1 MPRRHLSS
9 VDSILNAPA
18 VRALVEAW
26 GLLTVKHA
34 VRSVQDELRSAHTPV
49 PDWAT
54 RPEGYADKVE
64 GWLEREVG
72 SGYVPVFNLTGVIV
86 HSNLG
91 RSVLSKALAE
101 NALQAASRPVALE
114 YDLNS
119 GRRGDREAIVAHRL
133 RLLCGAEHATAVN
146 NNAAAVLIV
155 LNTLALQREVPVSRG
170 ELIEIGGSFR
180 LPEVMARAGCQLREV
195 GTTNRTHP
203 GDYERAIYE
212 RTALLLKAHPSNY
225 RVEGFTR
232 SASVAELAD
241 IAARHGLPLCV
252 DAGSG
257 ALLDTQRFGLAHE
270 PTPRELLAAGADIV
284 TFSGDKLLGG
294 SQAGLIVGRRD
305 LVDAINANPLKRALR
320 LDKVALALLD
330 ATLKAYEDEAS
341 VARQIP
347 LLATLE
353 LTSSELQQ
361 RAERIAGALADLPEA
376 RVEVQQAQAQLGS
389 GALPGAAI
397 DSCAVTISFPSARQ
411 LRDFEARL
419 RRCRPAVLGRIASNR
434 LWLDMHGAE
443 PLQELLQTLEALP

>member
-9 VDSILNAPA
+9 VDSVLNAPA

-34 VRSVQDELRSAHTPV
+34 VRAVQDELRAADAPAPSWAAR
-49 PDWAT
+49 PDD
-54 RPEGYADKVE
+54 YAE
-64 GWLEREVG
+64 PLQAWLEREVG
-72 SGYVPVFNLTGVIV
+72 RGYVPVFNLTGTIV

-91 RSVLSKALAE
+91 RSVLSRELAE
-101 NALQAASRPVALE
+101 TALQAASRPVALE
-114 YDLNS
+114 YDLNA
-119 GRRGDREAIVAHRL
+119 GGRGDREAIVAHRL
-133 RLLCGAEHATAVN
+133 RLLCGSEHATVVN

-155 LNTLALQREVPVSRG
+155 LNTLALHRQVPVSRG
-170 ELIEIGGSFR
+170 ELVEIGGSFR
-180 LPEVMARAGCQLREV
+180 LPEVMARAGSQLCEV

-203 GDYERAIYE
+203 ADFERAIDE
-212 RTALLLKAHPSNY
+212 HTALLLKAHPSNY

-232 SASVAELAD
+232 SASVRELAD

-257 ALLDTQRFGLAHE
+257 ALLDTRRFGLAHE

-294 SQAGLIVGRRD
+294 SQAGLVVGRRD
-305 LVDAINANPLKRALR
+305 LVDAINANPMKRALR

-330 ATLKAYEDEAS
+330 ATLKAYEDESS
-341 VARQIP
+341 VADKIP
-347 LLATLE
+347 LLATLQ
-353 LTSSELQQ
+353 LASSELKQ
-361 RAERIAGALADLPEA
+361 RAKRVAEALAEVPAA
-376 RVEVQQAQAQLGS
+376 RIDVRPAPAQLGS
-389 GALPGAAI
+389 GALPVETI
-397 DSCAVTISFPSARQ
+397 DSCAVTIAFPSDGQ
-411 LRDFEARL
+411 LRTFEAKL

-443 PLQELLQTLEALP
+443 PLQELLQTLRTVP

>member
-18 VRALVEAW
+18 VRALVQQW

-34 VRSVQDELRSAHTPV
+34 VRTLQEEMRCADAPP

-54 RPEGYADKVE
+54 RPDGYCGHVE
-64 GWLEREVG
+64 SWLEREVG
-72 SGYVPVFNLTGVIV
+72 HGYVPVFNLTGTIV

-91 RSVLSKALAE
+91 RSVLSEALAE
-101 NALQAASRPVALE
+101 RALQAASRPVALE
-114 YDLNS
+114 YDLNT

-133 RLLCGAEHATAVN
+133 RLLCEAEHATVVN

-155 LNTLALQREVPVSRG
+155 LNTLALGREVPVSRG

-180 LPEVMARAGCQLREV
+180 LPEVMARAGSQLREV

-203 GDYERAIYE
+203 ADYERAIGE

-232 SASVAELAD
+232 SASVRELAD
-241 IAARHGLPLCV
+241 IAASHGLPLCV

-257 ALLDTQRFGLAHE
+257 ALLDTRRFGLAHE
-270 PTPRELLAAGADIV
+270 PTPRELLAAGADLV

-294 SQAGLIVGRRD
+294 SQAGFIVGRRG

-341 VARQIP
+341 VAEEIP
-347 LLATLE
+347 LLATLQ
-353 LTSSELQQ
+353 LTNSELKR
-361 RAERIAGALADLPEA
+361 RAVGIADALANLPEA
-376 RVEVQQAQAQLGS
+376 RVDVQPAQAQLGS
-389 GALPGAAI
+389 GALPGQAI
-397 DSCAVTISFPSARQ
+397 DSCAVTVAFPSGRQ
-411 LRDFEARL
+411 LREFEARL

-443 PLQELLQTLEALP
+443 PLEELLQTLATLP

>member
-18 VRALVEAW
+18 VRALVEQW

-34 VRSVQDELRSAHTPV
+34 VRSLQEDLRGADAPA
-49 PDWAT
+49 PDWAV
-54 RPEGYADKVE
+54 RPEGYAGHVE
-64 GWLEREVG
+64 AWLERNVG
-72 SGYVPVFNLTGVIV
+72 HGYVPVFNLTGTIV

-91 RSVLSKALAE
+91 RSVLSEALAE
-101 NALQAASRPVALE
+101 RALRAASRPVALE
-114 YDLNS
+114 YDLNT

-133 RLLCGAEHATAVN
+133 RLLCGTEHATVVN

-180 LPEVMARAGCQLREV
+180 LPEVMARAGSQLREV

-203 GDYERAIYE
+203 ADYERAIGE

-225 RVEGFTR
+225 RVEGFAR
-232 SASVAELAD
+232 SASVRELAD
-241 IAARHGLPLCV
+241 IAASHRLPLCV

-257 ALLDTQRFGLAHE
+257 ALLDTRRFGLAHE
-270 PTPRELLAAGADIV
+270 PTPRELLAAGADLV

-294 SQAGLIVGRRD
+294 SQAGFIVGRRD

-330 ATLKAYEDEAS
+330 ATLKAYEDDTS
-341 VARQIP
+341 VAEEIP
-347 LLATLE
+347 LLATLQ
-353 LTSSELQQ
+353 LTSSELKR
-361 RAERIAGALADLPEA
+361 RAVRVADALANVPEA
-376 RVEVQQAQAQLGS
+376 HVEVQPAQAQLGS
-389 GALPGAAI
+389 GALPGQAI
-397 DSCAVTISFPSARQ
+397 DSCAVTVAFPSGRQ
-411 LRDFEARL
+411 LRAFEAKL

-443 PLQELLQTLEALP
+443 PLEELLQTLATLP